1 MADKRYTGEE
11 KEKSHLLSNIAKTG
25 SLIGGGVMAYRNRA
39 MIGKAMSELSSNA
52 SVTGSRVLSK
62 DGHAYSALSDAKV
75 FMKGISDALGDNPS
89 VIRTLRGGFDSN
101 IQEKMH
107 KNFEA
112 SVRNSIKKRQML
124 TNRPGQNNTEFV
136 SRYYKEFHKRN
147 MGGLNKFEYAATQS
161 FRQNKILENLRK
173 QSSIKNNGGDK
184 ILNALTHYH
193 NQNKGIFNS
202 PADHVDDFIK
212 QLEDGKYNHKVKFQD
227 NTQRNTFQKQML
239 QTLEQYK
246 DTKKVFEGNKGSI
259 LSQAKAMETASAYGF
274 IQDAMKQTDVLS
286 TQFKKKGFNH
296 TTLKD
301 AEKFDAATKRKYGL
315 IIDDIDEKGNEKSVD
330 VTKELR
336 KFLDNNKHND
346 DLNALLGKKGVSFN
360 FEDMIL
366 DKNLYTHAKT
376 GEMIDNRHLKSGAVS
391 AIDSFQESV
400 KVPFLNINPVDLTPW
415 QAFRS
420 GQAKEG
426 LQVLSAGQVHG
437 FVRNLGEQAFDGVA
451 KTTQEGAI
459 RNPLKNSDHFY
470 TGGNVFRYTE
480 TGGLDLVDEGLYL
493 APSQFGAFSRM
504 HKNMTNY
511 SEKDVVDE
519 RGWIKKLFDIG
530 YQENEGRAETYRKAW
545 DKLADPM
552 YGPNALRGLVYDLHT
567 SKENQSDMVRDVYN
581 VMRVGMDKS
590 ATSLTREATEV
601 LSPHVNKLFDH
612 IKVNGEAFDFA
623 RLTDDDYVK
632 DAALV
637 FNKELKNQS
646 SNIGMYKSHTRSV
659 YNEDLSGRDAL
670 KHYEDPSVKEL
681 GRWTQKYINDPEGF
695 NSSREA
701 AVDKNLPSLMEFM
714 VPTFGDDAAL
724 IPATEKLRRS
734 FHQYALRALDNEA
747 GDFAPD
753 AVRNGTRQR
762 SSLAYL
768 IDARNKGILSESDVK
783 SAKDLETLTD
793 ILGYDNIHNIDARPR
808 EAKTF
813 LEDVMNIHKG
823 DVGYDDTKLVFESGG
838 VSLNG
843 FGQDLQEGILRAQP
857 LTGRAPEAGKPSPN
871 GADFIIMRKSGLG
884 KAGKEIVSELNINNL
899 KNYGPI
905 DDGWDLSINTE
916 MYARNAS
923 STLVQQGLAVS
934 KEMLAGRHINGD
946 SLENVTTSTAIM
958 YGLAERL
965 DNQLGNFG
973 LSLSQKNLGSFQSI
987 IGNQYLRRI
996 VLPYAAYQQAVYF
1009 DGLTGD
1015 TVSDTAADAYVN
1027 THTTLQSIKEGLGIN
1042 KALRPWANVFK
1053 NAGGDQVGEWLGV
1066 KQLDFLTFGMFSD
1079 FRSGED
1085 TREYYESGEDAI
1097 RKNRY
1102 WGIGSPSPWAGGGID
1117 HFEANWYRKLK
1128 SDYKF
1133 TDTMYGS
1140 ESEYWANNWMPTL
1153 THPFA
1158 PIKHFLTDPYHYEN
1172 KHELDRPYAITGGFS
1187 ELQNIPIIGN
1197 LVDGTVGR
1205 ILKPR
1210 KEHKGLEKAHEEYI
1224 SSINQ
1229 YIQDKYSPVND
1240 GSYVGISGT
1249 GAVTQYNMYADQ
1261 GTGDYF
1267 GGSAANYGADAGI
1280 VNYGNGI
1287 TPSYKTNVAGGGAGG
1302 PVGSIGGSGGTAV
1315 GGSIIGRGVS
1325 GATRAQNVLAE
1336 QNYELAQMGD
1346 GVEAGTVNS
1355 LMKLRNMGV
1364 PQDIDS
1370 IGQLDNLTGLLK
1382 DGFYSASELGGIYG
1396 FLTKTG
1402 IGYEESWRG
1411 TTLAPSTL
1419 MTSPSRAFW
1428 DMNLGGAGGALSEIG
1443 RRYVP
1448 RDPNKDYYSPIR
1460 NTMPEWLPGIGSSTD
1475 FLHGDPYAKIQKGEI
1490 RLPGKAY
1497 ETLYKLHPDG
1507 TGSGEFA
1514 DYGVFD
1520 RFRILADVDP
1530 DSEQYKVAKHQISLL
1545 RQSGGLTEDMAK
1557 EVDEIKKQ
1565 VHDKQDTYHWYDKK
1579 FSNAD
1584 IQEKNVTISKVIDA
1598 NTFMVR
1604 EFDAPI
1610 KLAGIKL
1617 TQKDN
1622 QDVIDWMGQYLK
1634 VGAKVKIGIADDPVA
1649 RMNNDTYGSMDAV
1662 VYTNQNEEGRFWFET
1677 NKGQS
1682 LNALIANRT
1691 WKNPVQ
1697 IKDDG
1702 SPTSTRALYSNDM
1715 VTVGKYTE
1723 MLTHDILPKI
1733 PFVGILADKFLQ
1745 VRTPI
1750 ESYKR
1755 DQVYGS
1761 DWRPWTQPYEG
1772 WIKPMVNTVAS
1783 QNPLIAG
1790 AEMAAIGHLWGKTTK
1805 AKGLGRVAG
1814 FAIGAGLSTLR
1825 VLDEGAGRIL
1835 PGLDNVWIPQEREDE
1850 REINQYFD
1858 RLKYVKYR
1866 GLYEKASQL
1875 AKSEEGVDV
1884 EEFFDASAEKGRKN
1898 KGLKR
1903 YLTDKKK
1910 TLSWAKKMGYGDTE
1924 AVKSQIHELSDEI
1937 EGISSAKEAY
1947 QAGKYTSLAIKYR
1960 QEYEGTLYSMG
1971 ETGASDRTSL
1981 MRALTPKER
1990 EYIPRFL
1997 ETTSSKERQEIL
2009 KYVPEDIK
2017 RILQGSWGLKVDKQE
2032 DIEDYFDGHYLPSE
2046 NWSGWNASTNLDDI
2060 KIKVMKKQGVN
2071 PTTSGYWSKD
2081 QARAEKSGE
2090 TAIPI
2095 HSLSSLIDT
2104 GRLREVLSG
2113 LGLSDVDVQLTT
2125 SYGEGPGGINTS
2137 IDIMKDMQN
2146 EILDNLNAGI
2156 HSSLF

>member
-1 MADKRYTGEE
+1 MADQRYTGQE
-11 KEKSHLLSNIAKTG
+11 KEKSHLLGDIAKT
-25 SLIGGGVMAYRNRA
+25 SSIIGGGLLAYRNRSA
-39 MIGKAMSELSSNA
+39 IGKAVNELTSNA
-52 SVTGSRVLSK
+52 ALTGSRVLSK
-62 DGHAYSALSDAKV
+62 DGRAYSALSDARV
-75 FMKGISDALGDNPS
+75 FMQGISDSLGDNPS
-89 VIRTLRGGFDSN
+89 VIRTVRAGFDN
-101 IQEKMH
+101 NVQEKMRQ
-107 KNFEA
+107 NFEA
-112 SVRNSIKKRQML
+112 SVRNNIKKRQML
-124 TNRPGQNNTEFV
+124 SNRPGQNNTEFAN
-136 SRYYKEFHKRN
+136 RYYKEFHKRN
-147 MGGLNKFEYAATQS
+147 TGGLNKFEYAATQS
-161 FRQNKILENLRK
+161 FRQNKILEGLQK
-173 QSSIKNNGGDK
+173 QSAIKNNGGDK

-202 PADHVDDFIK
+202 PADHINDFTK
-212 QLEDGKYNHKVKFQD
+212 ELEKGTYSHKVSFKD
-227 NTQRNTFQKQML
+227 ETQRNIFQKQML
-239 QTLEQYK
+239 QTLEQYQS
-246 DTKKVFEGNKGSI
+246 TQKVFQANKGVI
-259 LSQAKAMETASAYGF
+259 LNQAKAMETGAAYGF
-274 IQDAMKQTDVLS
+274 IKDALQQTSVLS
-286 TQFKKKGFNH
+286 GQFKKRGFNH
-296 TTLKD
+296 TTLKQ
-301 AEKFDAATKRKYGL
+301 AEKFDVATKRKYGL
-315 IIDDIDEKGNEKSVD
+315 IIDDVDEKGNDKAID

-336 KFLDNNKHND
+336 KFLDSNRHNGE
-346 DLNALLGKKGVSFN
+346 LNSLLGKKGLSFN
-360 FEDMIL
+360 FDDIIL
-366 DKNLYTHAKT
+366 DKHLFTHSRT
-376 GEMIDNRHLKSGAVS
+376 GEILDNRHLKDGVTS

-426 LQVLSAGQVHG
+426 LHVLGAGQVHG
-437 FVRNLGEQAFDGVA
+437 FVRNLGDQTFDGAA
-451 KTTQEGAI
+451 KATQSSAI
-459 RNPLKNSDHFY
+459 RGGLNNANHFY

-480 TGGLDLVDEGLYL
+480 SGGLDLIDEGLYL

-519 RGWIKKLFDIG
+519 RGWIKKLFDVG
-530 YQENEGRAETYRKAW
+530 HQEGESRVETYKKAW
-545 DKLADPM
+545 NKLSDPK
-552 YGPNALRGLVYDLHT
+552 YGPNALRSMVYDLHT
-567 SKENQSDMVRDVYN
+567 TQEGQADIIRDVYN
-581 VMRVGMDKS
+581 VMRVGIDKN
-590 ATSLTREATEV
+590 ATSLNREASEV
-601 LSPHVNKLFDH
+601 LAPHVNKLFNH

-623 RLTDDDYVK
+623 RLADDDYVK

-637 FNKELKNQS
+637 FNRELKDQS

-659 YNEDLSGRDAL
+659 YGSDLSSRETSKL
-670 KHYEDPSVKEL
+670 YEDPSVREL
-681 GRWTQKYINDPEGF
+681 NRWTQKYINDPEGF
-695 NSSREA
+695 NSAREA
-701 AVDKNLPSLMEFM
+701 AIDKKLPSELDFM
-714 VPTFGDDAAL
+714 VPSFGDDQAL

-734 FHQYALRALDNEA
+734 FHQYALRSLDNEM
-747 GDFAPD
+747 GDFAPQ
-753 AVRNGTRQR
+753 AIKNGERKR
-762 SSLAYL
+762 SSIAYL
-768 IDARNKGILSESDVK
+768 IDAREKGVLSANDVK
-783 SAKDLETLTD
+783 NAKDLELLTD
-793 ILGYDNIHNIDARPR
+793 LLGYDNIHNIDARVG

-813 LEDVMNIHKG
+813 LEDVMNIRGNK
-823 DVGYDDTKLVFESGG
+823 VGFDDTKLVFENGG
-838 VSLNG
+838 VHLTG
-843 FGQDLQEGILRAQP
+843 LGQDLQEGILRAQP
-857 LTGRAPEAGKPSPN
+857 IWGRAPEPSKASPN
-871 GADFIIMRKSGLG
+871 GSDFIIMRKSGLG
-884 KAGKEIVSELNINNL
+884 KAGKELVSELNLQNIS
-899 KNYGPI
+899 NYGPI
-905 DDGWDLSINTE
+905 DNGWDLAINTE

-923 STLVQQGLAVS
+923 STLVEQGHNVV
-934 KEMLAGRHINGD
+934 KEMFAGRHKNGD

-973 LSLSQKNLGSFQSI
+973 LSLSQQNLGSFQSI
-987 IGNQYLRRI
+987 ISNQYVRR
-996 VLPYAAYQQAVYF
+996 VALPYMAYQQAVYF

-1015 TVSDTAADAYVN
+1015 SVSDTAADAYVN
-1027 THTTLQSIKEGLGIN
+1027 THTTLQGIKETLGIN

-1053 NAGGDQVGEWLGV
+1053 NAGADQVGEWLGV
-1066 KQLDFLTFGMFSD
+1066 KQLDFLTMGLFSD

-1085 TREYYESGEDAI
+1085 TKEYYESGEDAI

-1172 KHELDRPYAITGGFS
+1172 KHEADRPYAITGGFS
-1187 ELQNIPIIGN
+1187 ELQNIPLVGN
-1197 LVDGTVGR
+1197 LIDGTVGR

-1210 KEHKGLEKAHEEYI
+1210 KEHEGLEKAHEEYI

-1229 YIQDKYSPVND
+1229 YIQDQYSPVKD
-1240 GSYVGISGT
+1240 GSYIGISGT
-1249 GAVTQYNMYADQ
+1249 GAISQYNMYANQ

-1267 GGSAANYGADAGI
+1267 GGTAATYGSDAGN

-1287 TPSYKTNVAGGGAGG
+1287 TPTYKTGSQPSGGLDGVGVGTGG
-1302 PVGSIGGSGGTAV
+1302 VGQGGGSGSQA
-1315 GGSIIGRGVS
+1315 S
-1325 GATRAQNVLAE
+1325 QQFLAE
-1336 QNYELAQMGD
+1336 QNYALAQMGD
-1346 GVEAGTVNS
+1346 GVEAGTVSS
-1355 LMKLRNMGV
+1355 LMKLRNMSL
-1364 PQDIDS
+1364 PQNLSDI
-1370 IGQLDNLTGLLK
+1370 GTLDNLRGMIT
-1382 DGFYSASELGGIYG
+1382 DGFYSASEITGIYG

-1402 IGYEESWRG
+1402 IGYNESWRG

-1419 MTSPSRAFW
+1419 MSSPSRAFW
-1428 DMNLGGAGGALSEIG
+1428 DMNLGGAGGSLSEIG
-1443 RRYVP
+1443 RRYLP

-1460 NTMPEWLPGIGSSTD
+1460 NTMPDWLPSIGDSID
-1475 FLHGDPYAKIQKGEI
+1475 FLHGDPYTKIQKGEM
-1490 RLPGKAY
+1490 RLPGRSY
-1497 ETLYKLHPDG
+1497 EKLYKLHPDG
-1507 TGSGEFA
+1507 TGTGDFSN
-1514 DYGVFD
+1514 YGVFD

-1530 DSEQYKVAKHQISLL
+1530 DSEQYKVAKHQVSLL
-1545 RQSGGLTEDMAK
+1545 RQAGGLTEDMDK
-1557 EVDEIKKQ
+1557 EFDEITKQ

-1622 QDVIDWMGQYLK
+1622 QDVINWLGQYLK
-1634 VGAKVKIGIADDPVA
+1634 VGAKIKIGFAEDPVA

-1662 VYTNQNEEGRFWFET
+1662 VYANKNEDGRFWFES

-1682 LNALIANRT
+1682 LNALIANRN

-1702 SPTSTRALYSNDM
+1702 SPTSTAALYSNDM
-1715 VTVGKYTE
+1715 ITVGKYTE

-1755 DQVYGS
+1755 DQVYGT
-1761 DWRPWTQPYEG
+1761 DWRPWTHPYEG

-1825 VLDEGAGRIL
+1825 VFDEGAGKLI
-1835 PGLDNVWIPQEREDE
+1835 PGGDNVWLPQEREDE

-1866 GLYEKASQL
+1866 GLYEQARKL

-1910 TLSWAKKMGYGDTE
+1910 TLSWAKKMGYGDAE
-1924 AVKSQIHELSDEI
+1924 AVESQIDDLSNGLDE
-1937 EGISSAKEAY
+1937 ISSAKEAY

-1971 ETGASDRTSL
+1971 ENGATDRTAL

-1990 EYIPRFL
+1990 EYVPRFL

-2009 KYVPEDIK
+2009 KYVPKDIK

-2032 DIEDYFDGHYLPSE
+2032 DIEDYFDSHYLPGE
-2046 NWSGWNASTNLDDI
+2046 NWSGWNASSNLDDV

-2071 PTTSGYWSKD
+2071 PTTSGYWTKD
-2081 QARAEKSGE
+2081 QARADQSGAK
-2090 TAIPI
+2090 AIPI
-2095 HSLSSLIDT
+2095 HSLSSLIDSS
-2104 GRLREVLSG
+2104 RLHEVLSG
-2113 LGLSDVDVQLTT
+2113 MGLSDIDVQLTT
-2125 SYGEGPGGINTS
+2125 SYAEGPGGINTS
-2137 IDIMKDMQN
+2137 INIMKDVKN
-2146 EILDNLNAGI
+2146 EILDTINEGKD
-2156 HSSLF
+2156 SLF